1 MAFPFVVV
9 VVISVCSNLQ
19 CVYLHKLYHLITFLF
34 ILQRRYNPKYRVAD
48 NEQYPLA
55 DIEIERILKA
65 WNREFGSGNE
75 MTSAGFVSGIS
86 VDGGADDIFA

>member
-1 MAFPFVVV
+1 MCTYIRTLSPHHSPF
-9 VVISVCSNLQ
+9 I
-19 CVYLHKLYHLITFLF
+19 IF
-34 ILQRRYNPKYRVAD
+34 QRRYNPKYRVAD

>member
-1 MAFPFVVV
+1 MLLPLFRLLKSLVHVYNYINLYHPHPPSFPF
-9 VVISVCSNLQ
+9 LQ
-19 CVYLHKLYHLITFLF
+19 
-34 ILQRRYNPKYRVAD
+34 QRRYNPKYRVAD

-65 WNREFGSGNE
+65 WNREFGSGSE